1 MSFSLVLNIV
11 APSGDFDPLFG
22 NDETVETSQ
31 KKKKDF
37 LSFSLWRLLNLTSIK
52 LHLSLLGKS

>member
-31 KKKKDF
+31 KKKKK
-37 LSFSLWRLLNLTSIK
+37 SFSLLVF
-52 LHLSLLGKS
+52 GDF